1 VAADP
6 SSGYSNTEIRM
17 QNKTKLALT
26 ALALSTLGLGTLAS
40 QAVPDGGGWGRWHG
54 HHGGGLRQLMERYDT
69 NKDGKISQQE
79 IDDNR
84 TEWLKRFDTD
94 KNGSLS
100 LKEFEALWLE
110 AHRTEMVREF
120 QRLDPNGD
128 AQVTLDEYKEPLSRL
143 VAQRDRNGDGLLS
156 KDDRRDEGGRRWRHD
171 RGGDDGK
178 PGNDGDTPT
187 EQ

>member
-1 VAADP
+1 
-6 SSGYSNTEIRM
+6 M

-26 ALALSTLGLGTLAS
+26 ALAFSTLALGTLAS
-40 QAVPDGGGWGRWHG
+40 QAFADGGGWCRWG
-54 HHGGGLRQLMERYDT
+54 GWRGYHGGEMRNMMERYDT
-69 NKDGKISQQE
+69 NKDGKVTQQE

-84 TEWLKRFDTD
+84 TEWFNKFDAD

-110 AHRTEMVREF
+110 AHRQEMVREF

-128 AQVTLDEYKEPLSRL
+128 ASLTLDEYKEPLSHI
-143 VAQRDRNGDGLLS
+143 VANQDRNGDGALS
-156 KDDRRDEGGRRWRHD
+156 RDDWRHREGMHRWHRNCD
-171 RGGDDGK
+171 EDNNK
-178 PGNDGDTPT
+178 PGNDADVPGNDTDGPT